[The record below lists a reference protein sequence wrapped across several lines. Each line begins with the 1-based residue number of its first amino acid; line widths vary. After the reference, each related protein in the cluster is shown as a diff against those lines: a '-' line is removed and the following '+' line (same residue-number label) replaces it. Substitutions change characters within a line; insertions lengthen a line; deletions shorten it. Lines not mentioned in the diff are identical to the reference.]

1 MCWNAGYERKRF
13 EEKLKKQREEY
24 KKHGMSDAKIEE
36 IEKKDWEIYRS
47 DRRFYSHTQPL
58 EIDDDFENETKN
70 PMLFHFVSNF
80 SDCLTPDYSNKYW
93 WVSEIEDERIIA
105 LLSILTDEELTI
117 ITLLVFEKCSQT
129 EICEICGLSKYAVHR
144 RVEGLRRKFSR
155 ALQRKVGDIND

>member
-1 MCWNAGYERKRF
+1 MCWNDGYERKRF

-80 SDCLTPDYSNKYW
+80 SDCLTPDY
-93 WVSEIEDERIIA
+93 E
-105 LLSILTDEELTI
+105 
-117 ITLLVFEKCSQT
+117 
-129 EICEICGLSKYAVHR
+129 
-144 RVEGLRRKFSR
+144 
-155 ALQRKVGDIND
+155 NDPRCKST